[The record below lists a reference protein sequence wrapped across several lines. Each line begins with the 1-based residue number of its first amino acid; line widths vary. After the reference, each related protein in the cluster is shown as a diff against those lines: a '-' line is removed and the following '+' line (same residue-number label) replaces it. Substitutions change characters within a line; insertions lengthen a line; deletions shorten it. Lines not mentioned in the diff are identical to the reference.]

1 MGKIVV
7 MVVDQ
12 QSFLGMEL
20 HKAIIQR
27 SDITGIEIIECDPG
41 IDGNEAV
48 AQIDTI
54 SPDVVLL
61 DINFPYRD
69 GLVLCRKIVRKTP
82 QTKVVMLT
90 SNPTVDDDELF
101 EAIRSGASAYLM
113 TESCTSQEFIAT
125 IERAARGEYPINE
138 SVTNRPEIALRV
150 LRQFEQIVCNVRKED
165 DVSTPLNPREAEIL
179 AHVVK
184 GKANKEIGSILG
196 ISESTVKKHITSI
209 LRKLNANDRA
219 HAVVLAVRDG
229 VVSIQPN
236 DGISLCNNDVL
247 NKVSDTTEEL
257 GQITDDEISIRS
269 RILLDAE
276 EIARQII
283 DEAEQK
289 GKTDAGKIIAEAVA
303 EAKHNASHII
313 EEAERLKSE
322 ILDNAN
328 IKAMGI
334 IDEAEQEGK
343 TDAGKIIAEAVIEAK
358 HNASQIIEEVERSKS
373 EILDNANTKAKGIID
388 EAEQDIENNAS
399 QILAEVIALAEQ
411 QGSNIICEAKKKAEV
426 DAGIISGQA
435 REAAQSASEEIKAQ
449 GKIEANKIT
458 AEAEQSAKQLVEHAK
473 NEAKWEAAAIVAEAH
488 KKASDILQ
496 EAENVQSNML
506 SDAEEAAKRLTEEAK
521 QKAADDAGRVILE
534 AEHRASRILEE
545 SKGKTQEEV
554 DNILERHNKAAQFT
568 AEEIKAK
575 AEEEASKLIAEAAE
589 KSKRV
594 IEDADNKA
602 KSKASAIM
610 GEAHKKAS
618 QIIEEIGDIKSNILA
633 EAEEAAKRIIEEAKQ
648 RGEADEQ
655 RVIAEAEQKANQII
669 EQATIKQ
676 QETVIKENAK
686 SPKTYD
692 GVIELALAPTVNV
705 STLCE
710 LHRQLKQDP
719 NVDVLSIKGSVDEGL
734 KIRMLM
740 RTPIPILEFVKGI
753 AAVRDASE
761 DNSAAQSETGEIL
774 KRILVTTY

>member
-289 GKTDAGKIIAEAVA
+289 
-303 EAKHNASHII
+303 
-313 EEAERLKSE
+313 
-322 ILDNAN
+322 
-328 IKAMGI
+328 
-334 IDEAEQEGK
+334 GK

>member
-1 MGKIVV
+1 MLPWLQNSTPRDQEGWGMDRIVV

-20 HKAIIQR
+20 HRAIIQR

-90 SNPTVDDDELF
+90 SNPTEDNDELF

-113 TESCTSQEFIAT
+113 TESCTSQEFIMT
-125 IERAARGEYPINE
+125 IERAARGEYPINDCV
-138 SVTNRPEIALRV
+138 SNRPEIALRV

-165 DVSTPLNPREAEIL
+165 DISTPLNPKEAEIL
-179 AHVVK
+179 AHMVK

-229 VVSIQPN
+229 VVSIQSN

-247 NKVSDTTEEL
+247 NNVSDITKEP
-257 GQITDDEISIRS
+257 GQITDNEISIRS
-269 RILLDAE
+269 RVLLDAE

-283 DEAEQK
+283 DEAEQN
-289 GKTDAGKIIAEAVA
+289 GKDAAGKIIAEAVL
-303 EAKHNASHII
+303 EAKHS
-313 EEAERLKSE
+313 
-322 ILDNAN
+322 
-328 IKAMGI
+328 
-334 IDEAEQEGK
+334 
-343 TDAGKIIAEAVIEAK
+343 
-358 HNASQIIEEVERSKS
+358 ASQIIEEAERSKS
-373 EILDNANTKAKGIID
+373 EILDNANTTANGIID
-388 EAEQDIENNAS
+388 ETEQDIENNAGK
-399 QILAEVIALAEQ
+399 ILAEIIALAEH

-426 DAGIISGQA
+426 EAGIILRQG
-435 REAAQSASEEIKAQ
+435 REAAQSASEEIEAQ
-449 GKIEANKIT
+449 ANIEANKIT
-458 AEAEQSAKQLVEHAK
+458 SEAEQNAKQLVEHSK
-473 NEAKWEAAAIVAEAH
+473 SEAKSEAAAIIVEAH
-488 KKASDILQ
+488 KKASGILQ
-496 EAENVQSNML
+496 EVENVQSNIL
-506 SDAEEAAKRLTEEAK
+506 SDAKETAKRLMEEAK
-521 QKAADDAGRVILE
+521 QRAADDAGRVILE

-545 SKGKTQEEV
+545 SERNAQEEV
-554 DNILERHNKAAQFT
+554 DNILERHNKAAQFA

-575 AEEEASKLIAEAAE
+575 TKEEASKLIAEAAE

-594 IEDADNKA
+594 IEDANNEA
-602 KSKASAIM
+602 ESKASAII

-618 QIIEEIGDIKSNILA
+618 LIIEEIGDIKSKILA
-633 EAEEAAKRIIEEAKQ
+633 DAEEAAKRMIEEAKQ
-648 RGEADEQ
+648 RSEADVQ
-655 RVIAEAEQKANQII
+655 RVIAEAEQKASQII
-669 EQATIKQ
+669 EQAAKQ
-676 QETVIKENAK
+676 QETAIKENAK
-686 SPKTYD
+686 SPKTYE
-692 GVIELALAPTVNV
+692 GVIELALAPNVNV

-719 NVDVLSIKGSVDEGL
+719 NVDVLSIKGSVNEGL

-740 RTPIPILEFVKGI
+740 RTPIPILEFVKGM
-753 AAVRDASE
+753 AAVREASE
-761 DNSAAQSETGEIL
+761 DNSPTQSETGEIL